1 LESLVKRFTTLFLL
15 GIPLVLY
22 LSQGHEES
30 EAANAVIFIVSAI
43 SLIPLA
49 RFVEGAVEELAELF
63 GQFVGGLLHT
73 TFGNLAELA
82 IGISIILATAQ
93 HTITNGP
100 EIVRAS
106 IAGAVIRNSLL
117 FLGVATILGC
127 WRNGKMKFD
136 AENASQYSTVFALA
150 VIGLALPGVANL
162 LHIETFSQENAVLPS
177 IVVAAILVVSYLA
190 YVLFSVFRLAAV
202 ADARGARAERRRQRE
217 ERRERKQRA
226 RRYDQMPIPAVP
238 DINALFEQERATAE
252 ARLAEEEAARAS
264 GSPERKRGGA
274 IDPKSMRREAEK
286 RERAERGEE
295 ETGWF
300 SGHPAL
306 RALAAVVVLGA
317 SAAGVVVMSEHFV
330 HSIEPVATQFLGGNE
345 LFIGL
350 IVIPVIGGAVELIG
364 AVSTARHN
372 RMEITMAVTAGA
384 SIQTILFVAPIL
396 VFVAAAV
403 GVPFTLIFQPLALLV
418 FISSTFVF
426 MLLGRDGESTWLEGV
441 QLTAFWLLTAS
452 TAFFLHA
459 G

>member
-1 LESLVKRFTTLFLL
+1 VKRFTTVFLL
-15 GIPLVLY
+15 GIPVVLW
-22 LSQGHEES
+22 LSQSPEES
-30 EAANAVIFIVSAI
+30 ATTNAVIFIVSAL

-49 RFVEGAVEELAELF
+49 RFVESAVEELAELF

-82 IGISIILATAQ
+82 IGISIILASAQ

-100 EIVRAS
+100 DIVRAS

-136 AENASQYSTVFALA
+136 AENASEYSTVFALA

-162 LHIETFSQENAVLPS
+162 LHIETFSQEHAVLPS
-177 IVVAAILVVSYLA
+177 IVVAAILLVSYLA

-217 ERRERKQRA
+217 RRRARA
-226 RRYDQMPIPAVP
+226 RRTRHYEQLPMPAVP
-238 DINALFEQERATAE
+238 DLNALFEQERATAE
-252 ARLAEEEAARAS
+252 QRLAEEDAESAGATPAR
-264 GSPERKRGGA
+264 GRGEA
-274 IDPKSMRREAEK
+274 IDPKGMRRAAEQ

-295 ETGWF
+295 ESGWF
-300 SGHPAL
+300 KGHPAL
-306 RALAAVVVLGA
+306 RALAAVVVLAA
-317 SAAGVVVMSEHFV
+317 SAAAVVVMSEHFV

-350 IVIPVIGGAVELIG
+350 IVIPVIGGVVELIG

-396 VFVAAAV
+396 VFVAAVV

-418 FISSTFVF
+418 FVGSTFVF

>member
-1 LESLVKRFTTLFLL
+1 VKRFTSLFLL
-15 GIPLVLY
+15 GIPVVL
-22 LSQGHEES
+22 LLTQGHEEDQVT
-30 EAANAVIFIVSAI
+30 NVVVFILSAL

-49 RFVEGAVEELAELF
+49 RFVESAVEELAELL

-82 IGISIILATAQ
+82 IGISIILASAQ

-100 EIVRAS
+100 DIVRAS

-117 FLGVATILGC
+117 FLGVATIMGC

-162 LHIETFSQENAVLPS
+162 LHIETFSQEHAVMPS
-177 IVVAAILVVSYLA
+177 IIVAVILLVSYIA

-202 ADARGARAERRRQRE
+202 ADLRGARAQRRRERE

-226 RRYDQMPIPAVP
+226 RRYNRMPIPAVP

-252 ARLAEEEAARAS
+252 ARLAEEDAAATS
-264 GSPERKRGGA
+264 SSVSVRKRA
-274 IDPKSMRREAEK
+274 ERIDPKGMRREAEK
-286 RERAERGEE
+286 QERAERGEE

-300 SGHPAL
+300 RGHPAL
-306 RALAAVVVLGA
+306 RGLAAGVVLAA

-350 IVIPVIGGAVELIG
+350 IVIPVIGGVVELIG

-396 VFVAAAV
+396 VFVAAFV
-403 GVPFTLIFQPLALLV
+403 GVPFTLIFQPLSLLV

-452 TAFFLHA
+452 TAFFLKP

>member
-1 LESLVKRFTTLFLL
+1 VKRFTSLLLL
-15 GIPLVLY
+15 GIPVVLW
-22 LSQGHEES
+22 LTQRHEEDQVTNVIVFIL
-30 EAANAVIFIVSAI
+30 AAL

-49 RFVEGAVEELAELF
+49 RFVESAVEELAELL

-82 IGISIILATAQ
+82 IGISIILASAE
-93 HTITNGP
+93 HAITNGP
-100 EIVRAS
+100 DIVRAS

-117 FLGVATILGC
+117 FLGLATILGC
-127 WRNGKMKFD
+127 WRNGRMKFD

-162 LHIETFSQENAVLPS
+162 LHIETFSQEHAVLPS
-177 IVVAAILVVSYLA
+177 IIVAAILLVSYIA

-202 ADARGARAERRRQRE
+202 ADLRGHRARRRRERE
-217 ERRERKQRA
+217 ERRAHQRRQ
-226 RRYDQMPIPAVP
+226 RRYNRMPVPAVP
-238 DINALFEQERATAE
+238 DINALFEQERAQAE
-252 ARLAEEEAARAS
+252 ARLADEDAATTVA
-264 GSPERKRGGA
+264 GA
-274 IDPKSMRREAEK
+274 TATHLSSAPIDPKGMRREAAK

-300 SGHPAL
+300 KGHPVL
-306 RALAAVVVLGA
+306 RGLAAVVVLAA
-317 SAAGVVVMSEHFV
+317 SATGVVVMSEHFV
-330 HSIEPVATQFLGGNE
+330 HSIEPVATHFLGGNE

-350 IVIPVIGGAVELIG
+350 IVIPVIGGVVELIG

-396 VFVAAAV
+396 VFVAAFV

-452 TAFFLHA
+452 TAFFLNP